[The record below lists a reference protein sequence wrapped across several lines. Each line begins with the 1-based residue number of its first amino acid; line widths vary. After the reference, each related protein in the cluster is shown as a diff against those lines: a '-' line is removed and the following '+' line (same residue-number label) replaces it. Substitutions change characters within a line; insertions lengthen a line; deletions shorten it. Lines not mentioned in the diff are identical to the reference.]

1 MAAETSGPIAIPAMQ
16 ISGIN
21 TKVATPANIPT
32 PIIVLELNAIA
43 YPHETP
49 VPLYL
54 IRSSLMVCGD
64 IARLGAVGNASVG
77 VEFVNRLGFGSYHGS
92 PSTSGYGATADN
104 GHRGDPIK
112 LLFESVR
119 LFGLVVGAP
128 LRRDDVEGNA

>member
-1 MAAETSGPIAIPAMQ
+1 MQ

-21 TKVATPANIPT
+21 TKVAAPANIPT

-64 IARLGAVGNASVG
+64 TARLGAVAPHV
-77 VEFVNRLGFGSYHGS
+77 VEAVERPSY
-92 PSTSGYGATADN
+92 YEA
-104 GHRGDPIK
+104 IQ
-112 LLFESVR
+112 
-119 LFGLVVGAP
+119 AP
-128 LRRDDVEGNA
+128 AMLQR